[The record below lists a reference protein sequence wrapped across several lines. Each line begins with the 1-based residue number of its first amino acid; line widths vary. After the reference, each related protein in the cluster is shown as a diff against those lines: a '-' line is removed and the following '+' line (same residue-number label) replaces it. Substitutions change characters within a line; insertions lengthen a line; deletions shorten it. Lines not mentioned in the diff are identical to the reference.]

1 MSASSPPSLVAAG
14 FTNILLIVQED
25 VTQTSGRLRHSVY
38 SHKMTTGQFSVWT
51 CLCLMF
57 YALTCRYNG
66 EWELGREALED
77 ILYRAQL
84 ELYAQPLL
92 VRPSEHHPTHAW
104 VRGYIIIFLCV
115 GYSWETP

>member
-1 MSASSPPSLVAAG
+1 M
-14 FTNILLIVQED
+14 
-25 VTQTSGRLRHSVY
+25 TQTSGRLRNSVY

-51 CLCLMF
+51 CLCLML
-57 YALTCRYNG
+57 YALTYRYNG

-92 VRPSEHHPTHAW
+92 VRPSEHHLTHAW
-104 VRGYIIIFLCV
+104 VRGCIIIFLCA
-115 GYSWETP
+115 GCSWETP